1 MLAHSTLQLQDIE
14 VFKTPALQLSL
25 QNPIDLY
32 ELLGP
37 EFVFQ
42 VYPQL
47 LQLGV
52 VAEEIKVS
60 LVLAGAL
67 DLEGASD

>member
-32 ELLGP
+32 ELFRP

-67 DLEGASD
+67 DLERASD